1 MSFPASRPI
10 AFDARSGSRSQ
21 RPPLD
26 ALRAHRALQRAE
38 RADQEQIDKE
48 QERDAHAPQQDA
60 EGELHY

>member
-10 AFDARSGSRSQ
+10 AFDDERSQ